1 MIAAVSV
8 ASEIPKPDI
17 VPLVDSNKGG
27 SFFRFVQDPIIRTT
41 KDAMLEIDWL
51 LI

>member
-17 VPLVDSNKGG
+17 VPLVDSNKSWGL
-27 SFFRFVQDPIIRTT
+27 FRLVKNPIIRTT

-51 LI
+51 LV